1 MIKLLQFDTFWK
13 NIVKRGI
20 IVFMKNI
27 YIIIAKQI
35 VEEAGKI
42 IREARDT
49 NMFEFTIKD
58 DDTPVTPIDQQV
70 QDYMSKRL
78 RDSFDIQVMGEE
90 NCAVIDP
97 SRPYWAI
104 DPIDGTWSFI
114 THENTSAI
122 NLSLIEE
129 GEVSVA
135 IVYNPFTDELFFTE
149 RGKPSFKGLLK
160 LPLRKNDGVTVVNF
174 KPARDIALLEKLN
187 ELYIDEKIK
196 KLVSIGGSLSYGMCM
211 VAKGAFSNYIL
222 YFNTLSHAWDLSASI
237 LILRNAGGFV
247 TDLDGND
254 IDPINY
260 QGFIVASASK
270 RCRDEFLAM
279 IAPYTKEMQ

>member
-1 MIKLLQFDTFWK
+1 MIRF
-13 NIVKRGI
+13 VKVGI
-20 IVFMKNI
+20 IIPMKNI

-90 NCAVIDP
+90 NCDVIDP
-97 SRPYWAI
+97 SKPYWAI

-122 NLSLIEE
+122 NLSLIEG

-160 LPLRKNDGVTVVNF
+160 LPLRKNKGVTVVNF
-174 KPARDIALLEKLN
+174 KPAREIALLKSLN
-187 ELYIDEKIK
+187 ELYVQGKIK
-196 KLVSIGGSLSYGMCM
+196 KLVSIGGSLSYGVCM

-237 LILRNAGGFV
+237 LILRNAGGYV

-254 IDPINY
+254 IDPISY
-260 QGFIVASASK
+260 KGFIVASANK
-270 RCRDEFLAM
+270 RCKDEFLEM
-279 IAPYTKEMQ
+279 IGPLRKDL

>member
-1 MIKLLQFDTFWK
+1 
-13 NIVKRGI
+13 
-20 IVFMKNI
+20 MKNI

-35 VEEAGKI
+35 VQEAGKI

-49 NMFEFTIKD
+49 NMFEFTIKE

-70 QDYMSKRL
+70 QDYMTKRL

-90 NCAVIDP
+90 NCDEIDA
-97 SRPYWAI
+97 SQPYWAI

-122 NLSLIEE
+122 NLSLIEN

-149 RGKPSFKGLLK
+149 RDKPSFIGLLK
-160 LPLRKNDGVTVVNF
+160 LPLRKNEGVTVVNF
-174 KPARDIALLEKLN
+174 KPEREKALLESLNKLY
-187 ELYIDEKIK
+187 LTGGIK

-211 VAKGAFSNYIL
+211 VAKGAFSNYLL

-247 TDLDGND
+247 TDLDGKD

-260 QGFIVASASK
+260 QGFIVASANEK
-270 RCRDEFLAM
+270 CRDEFLEM
-279 IAPYTKEMQ
+279 ILPYMKDKI

>member
-1 MIKLLQFDTFWK
+1 
-13 NIVKRGI
+13 
-20 IVFMKNI
+20 MKNI

-70 QDYMSKRL
+70 QDYMTKRL

-90 NCAVIDP
+90 NCDEIDA
-97 SRPYWAI
+97 SKPYWAI

-122 NLSLIEE
+122 NLSLIEN

-149 RGKPSFKGLLK
+149 RDKPSFIGLLK
-160 LPLRKNDGVTVVNF
+160 LPLRQNDGVTVVNF
-174 KPARDIALLEKLN
+174 KPEREKALLESLN
-187 ELYIDEKIK
+187 RLYLDGGIK

-211 VAKGAFSNYIL
+211 VAKGAFSNYLL

-237 LILRNAGGFV
+237 LILRNAGGYV
-247 TDLDGND
+247 TDLQGND

-260 QGFIVASASK
+260 QGFIVASANK
-270 RCRDEFLAM
+270 KCRDEFLAM
-279 IAPYTKEMQ
+279 ILDNMKDNI

>member
-1 MIKLLQFDTFWK
+1 
-13 NIVKRGI
+13 
-20 IVFMKNI
+20 MKNI

-49 NMFEFTIKD
+49 NMFEFTIKE

-70 QDYMSKRL
+70 QDYMTKRL

-90 NCAVIDP
+90 NCDEIDD
-97 SRPYWAI
+97 SKPYWAI

-122 NLSLIEE
+122 NLSLIEN
-129 GEVSVA
+129 GEVRVA

-149 RGKPSFKGLLK
+149 RDKPSFIGLLK

-174 KPARDIALLEKLN
+174 KPEREKSLLESLN
-187 ELYIDEKIK
+187 QLYLQGDIK

-211 VAKGAFSNYIL
+211 VAKGAFSNYLL

-237 LILRNAGGFV
+237 LILRNAGGYV
-247 TDLDGND
+247 TDLHGND

-260 QGFIVASASK
+260 QGFIVASANK
-270 RCRDEFLAM
+270 RCRDEFLDM
-279 IAPYTKEMQ
+279 ILDNMKDKK